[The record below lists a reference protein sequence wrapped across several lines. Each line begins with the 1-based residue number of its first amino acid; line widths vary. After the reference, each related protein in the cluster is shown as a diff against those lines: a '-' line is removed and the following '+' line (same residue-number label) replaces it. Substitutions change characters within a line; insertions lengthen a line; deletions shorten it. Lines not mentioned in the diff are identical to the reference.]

1 MLQLKNRGGHLRTQ
15 ARSHF
20 PTPREAFTNGRI
32 CNADLLIKPLQR
44 AIRTKQWRGRKV
56 CLTMDSR
63 ACYMRML
70 TLPALK
76 KGELK
81 QAIFW
86 EACKHLPFKPEDA
99 VISYMPVDLNPDR
112 VQKYLLAATL
122 KETANQY
129 TNLAL
134 QAGFKPLSLEPPA
147 TAWLRSI
154 AGYPILTGIKAAD
167 CRLYLDCG
175 YSTTTLL
182 MTVNGSYSYHRF
194 LHPGIYH
201 FCRAANPGGK
211 SELSE
216 ALRLVYDRRSLS
228 EKGLLAEAEKLV
240 HGVVESL
247 AYWSDLNR
255 EDSLKPEAM
264 ALSGGG
270 LLIPGLASFLQQ
282 NLELELSFFDPF
294 RTKGAQHLEQKSG
307 SRGELI
313 PLFATAHGLAIR
325 GWLR

>member
-1 MLQLKNRGGHLRTQ
+1 MLQLKNRRGQLRTQ

-20 PTPREAFTNGRI
+20 PTPREAFTNGHI
-32 CNADLLIKPLQR
+32 SKADLLIKPLQQAAR
-44 AIRTKQWRGRKV
+44 VKQWRGRKV
-56 CLTMDSR
+56 CLSMDSR

-70 TLPALK
+70 TLPPLK

-86 EACKHLPFKPEDA
+86 EARKHLPFNPEDA
-99 VISYMPVDLNPDR
+99 VISYMPVDPGPDG

-129 TNLAL
+129 TSLAL

-154 AGYPILTGIKAAD
+154 AGHPLLEESKAAD

-175 YSTTTLL
+175 YSATTLL
-182 MTVNGSYSYHRF
+182 MTVNGSYGYHRF

-201 FCRAANPGGK
+201 FCRAAGTEGK
-211 SELSE
+211 SDLSE
-216 ALRLVYDRRSLS
+216 ALRLVYDRRGLS
-228 EKGLLAEAEKLV
+228 EKGLLAEAEKLL

-255 EDSLKPEAM
+255 EASLKPAAM

-270 LLIPGLASFLQQ
+270 LLIPGLASYLQQ
-282 NLELELSFFDPF
+282 NLDLALSFFDPF
-294 RTKGAQHLEQKSG
+294 RANGAQPLEKKSG
-307 SRGELI
+307 RRGELT